1 MFAPADPTPP
11 PSTLDLDGRRVL
23 VVGTGEPLART
34 LARLH
39 RLGAACQ
46 AIDDPYHAAA
56 LLASRADFVA
66 VVVVLPCLYPEE
78 LTFVGA
84 VRRMTG
90 LPVIIAA
97 ADGLLA
103 ALSAAIRD
111 GAAFLLTDT
120 HLDSL
125 LPSHPAAV
133 PSTAPTPASTS
144 TPAAAAPT
152 STDASSID
160 AAHGATAK
168 VPASRA
174 SATSA
179 ATVSPAPTP
188 TVHAR
193 PPAGPIRQ
201 PSPPSVDPSAP
212 AAVADAGADLQDETH
227 RLPDSLLTAEEL
239 RALLHDPFPPTPRG
253 VSHSLAVPPTP
264 PSPSRQNP

>member
-1 MFAPADPTPP
+1 MFAPADPTTP

-46 AIDDPYHAAA
+46 AVDDPYHAAA

-78 LTFVGA
+78 LAFVGA

-125 LPSHPAAV
+125 LPAHPAAA
-133 PSTAPTPASTS
+133 PSSSSAPASTATS
-144 TPAAAAPT
+144 APAASASTGAPM
-152 STDASSID
+152 D
-160 AAHGATAK
+160 AAAGATAK
-168 VPASRA
+168 VPSSRG

-179 ATVSPAPTP
+179 TAVPPP
-188 TVHAR
+188 TVPTR
-193 PPAGPIRQ
+193 PPNGPMRQ
-201 PSPPSVDPSAP
+201 ASPLGVEPSAP
-212 AAVADAGADLQDETH
+212 AAIPDAGADLQDETH
-227 RLPDSLLTAEEL
+227 PMPDSLLTAEEL

-264 PSPSRQNP
+264 PSSARQNP